1 MLIRGR
7 FLCRSLKGF
16 VFHLFIFPSDPNKP
30 TDLALRDIRWRPFSF
45 KKRYYLDIGRHLT
58 LQENLNAE
66 RYEIWKR
73 LFPLNWR
80 RQTKEA

>member
-1 MLIRGR
+1 LLIRGIVNGIV
-7 FLCRSLKGF
+7 LYP
-16 VFHLFIFPSDPNKP
+16 HLNKYYFSDPNKP

-45 KKRYYLDIGRHLT
+45 KKRYYLDIGKHLT

-80 RQTKEA
+80 RQTKEV